1 MSIIC
6 SITSAISGTCH
17 LFKASRPP
25 SAKGEDEDDAQTE
38 GPEGKFKKISHDIYY
53 DLIFLIKKRPLLVK
67 YITPADSAPLKVNTQ
82 GSRRPT
88 ATGSDIS
95 NDKNHGADS
104 NITLIAEQI
113 GRIPAEEE
121 NVSLDLLQIQNLKA
135 PGYSL

>member
-1 MSIIC
+1 MR
-6 SITSAISGTCH
+6 TMH
-17 LFKASRPP
+17 KL
-25 SAKGEDEDDAQTE
+25 KGLKENS
-38 GPEGKFKKISHDIYY
+38 KRY
-53 DLIFLIKKRPLLVK
+53 LMIFTMTFLNKKRTLLVK
-67 YITPADSAPLKVNTQ
+67 YITSADFAPLKVNTQ
-82 GSRRPT
+82 GLRRPT